1 MSPDGIP
8 EATCKE
14 RQGAIRELIS
24 QRIAHER
31 ELVDQRFLL
40 TDKALELHAAELSRW
55 VREMNQFKIDTEKA
69 LSAASA
75 RTGTWAVVITMALAL
90 LSLALRFLPL

>member
-40 TDKALELHAAELSRW
+40 TDKALELHAAELSRC
-55 VREMNQFKIDTEKA
+55 VREMNQFKIDTEKS
-69 LSAASA
+69 LAATSA
-75 RTGTWAVVITMALAL
+75 RSATWAVVVGVMLTL
-90 LSLALRFLPL
+90 LSLALKFLPL